1 MYKGNLL
8 KHLRAFCQTAR
19 LESVSAAADAL
30 FLSQPSVSQQIRA
43 LEEEL
48 GQQLFER
55 HGARMRLN
63 HAGRT
68 LLSLARPLVDQL
80 DALPDEFARSFGRLD
95 SGEVRIAAGESTIL
109 HLLPSL
115 VQRFRQR
122 HPGIFVHLHNVTGA
136 DGLGMLRSD
145 EVDFAVG
152 SMIDV
157 PDDISYRA
165 IYSFRPV
172 LIASHDHPLARRHS
186 IDLADI
192 SPHGLI
198 LPPRRLTTYT
208 LIDRV
213 FQKHK
218 LPFRV
223 TMEVGGWE
231 VIKRYVAGGL
241 GVSIVTS
248 ICLSDADRDQLIT
261 RDVSQWF
268 PQRTYGVVM
277 RKGAYLSPQA
287 RRFIEL
293 MSPELFPEPDFD
305 DSTDGRTTST
315 PTAAAE

>member
-19 LESVSAAADAL
+19 LGSVSAAAEAL
-30 FLSQPSVSQQIRA
+30 FLSQPSISQQIRA

-55 HGARMRLN
+55 HGPSMNLTP
-63 HAGRT
+63 AGRT
-68 LLSLARPLVDQL
+68 LLELARPLVDRL
-80 DALPDEFARSFGRLD
+80 DALPDEFARAFGRLD

-115 VQRFRQR
+115 VLRFRNR
-122 HPGIFVHLHNVTGA
+122 HPGIYVRLSNVTGA
-136 DGLGMLRSD
+136 DGLGMLRTD
-145 EVDFAVG
+145 QVDFAVG

-157 PDDISYRA
+157 PGDISYRP

-172 LIASHDHPLARRHS
+172 LIAAHDHPLARRS
-186 IDLADI
+186 SLTLADI
-192 SPHGLI
+192 SPYGLI
-198 LPPRRLTTYT
+198 LPPKRLTTYT
-208 LIDRV
+208 LIDQV

-231 VIKRYVAGGL
+231 VIKRYVARGL
-241 GVSIVTS
+241 GISIVTS
-248 ICLSDADRDQLIT
+248 ICLTDADRDQLIT

-268 PQRTYGVVM
+268 PKRTYGVVM
-277 RKGAYLSPQA
+277 RKGAYLTPQA

-293 MSPELFPEPDFD
+293 MSPELFPEPEL
-305 DSTDGRTTST
+305 
-315 PTAAAE
+315 A